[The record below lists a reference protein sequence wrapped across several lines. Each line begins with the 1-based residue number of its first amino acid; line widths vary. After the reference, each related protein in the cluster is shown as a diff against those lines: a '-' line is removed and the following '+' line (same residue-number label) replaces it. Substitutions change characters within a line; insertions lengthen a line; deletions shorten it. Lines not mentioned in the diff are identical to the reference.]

1 MLYADY
7 NYYASAYAGT
17 IVPAVEFNEYAHRAQ
32 RFLDYITQ
40 HRISDVTDVTEAVK
54 TALCGATEALYE
66 VSQQTDKIPKGI
78 KSENN
83 DGVSVIFA
91 DTSANSIVTQKQQC
105 MLNAIYQALNGTG
118 LLYRGC

>member
-7 NYYASAYAGT
+7 SYYASAYAGT
-17 IVPAVEFNEYAHRAQ
+17 IVPAAEFNEYAHRAQ

-40 HRISDVTDVTEAVK
+40 HKISDVTEAVK

-83 DGVSVIFA
+83 DGVSVTFA
-91 DTSANSIVTQKQQC
+91 DTSANSIVKQKQQC
-105 MLNAIYQALNGTG
+105 MLNAIYQALSGTG